1 MTDPK
6 VQGLKAHEDDALD
19 NDFVCHRFAKHQGTS
34 TVLHH
39 DLGDGEEQAR
49 PPVEIVEQETD
60 QACTHAQVDR
70 VDCCTFS
77 WKHLL
82 EHYINQLV
90 VVVDLANVGP
100 LELEQ
105 E

>member
-1 MTDPK
+1 M
-6 VQGLKAHEDDALD
+6 
-19 NDFVCHRFAKHQGTS
+19 
-34 TVLHH
+34 
-39 DLGDGEEQAR
+39 
-49 PPVEIVEQETD
+49 EIVEQETD
-60 QACTHAQVDR
+60 QACTHAHVDR
-70 VDCCTFS
+70 VGCCAFN
-77 WKHLL
+77 WKQLL

>member
-1 MTDPK
+1 MADPQ
-6 VQGLKAHEDDALD
+6 VQGQIAHEDDALD
-19 NDFVCHRFAKHQGTS
+19 NDFVCHRFAKHEGAS
-34 TVLHH
+34 AVLDH
-39 DLGDGEEQAR
+39 DLGDREDKAR

-70 VDCCTFS
+70 VDCCAFS
-77 WKHLL
+77 WKQLL